1 MYRTESVKR
10 DELLLVRQ
18 LITVHMYRKTILNQ
32 IFIKTFF
39 NYNVTYVWDKSHH
52 SYPHTVSPV

>member
-18 LITVHMYRKTILNQ
+18 LITVHMYRKTILNK
-32 IFIKTFF
+32 IIKTFF
-39 NYNVTYVWDKSHH
+39 NYNVTYVWDKSNH